1 MKFKSI
7 ELLNW
12 GPYQNMP
19 PIMLETSDKSPIT
32 IIYGNNGRGKTSL
45 FNAIFYVLYGEQP
58 DKFSAARYANWFKVL
73 EGKEFPVKITLI
85 YESQGKEIKL
95 SRGFSAIPVNKETK
109 EVTVGDAYQSMII
122 DNGQPINEKSID
134 SFIRRDLPQEIA
146 KFFLFDGEELEKVLK
161 GLSSNQ
167 STARLPIKDGIESL
181 LGIPSLKYLSSEIE
195 KMSDNLEKEIKSG
208 DKNYEADLDNEEKS
222 KRIDSDIEGIEKD
235 LKQMAEKST
244 ELLAAN
250 ETLMLELER
259 FETAQQDIGQLR
271 TLKAEEL
278 RIATEIDSGEQQ
290 LRGYLSNAWFLPIS
304 KIVESKNES
313 IIENLIL
320 LNEFQQTNFTLNAR
334 INELKLRLTTSK
346 CSSCGTEIEVN
357 TTLINAE
364 IAQLEKDLAK
374 NSQEK
379 NASRPSLSS
388 GTWRDLEK
396 QSQKLMPIVLES
408 DKGIRRNKFGL
419 ATVRSNMLVIEN
431 RLKQVNQ
438 FDLQEKITKR
448 EINNNTI
455 NDLKNNIDNQTE
467 NLNVKKKEKQ
477 KIRAKIVGAKGV
489 NPAFRVK
496 LKYLEQLQ
504 GIIEDSIVKFSNS
517 IRLRV
522 EKKASEHFVHIMKN
536 DDIIGLE
543 ISEDYQ
549 VWIKHKTLG
558 RKPAGSFG
566 QNLVF
571 VYALIGALI
580 DVSGNGSSWVIDSP
594 IAKLDEIRAPS
605 VWRWISQRKRQIIV
619 LPHKNELTPENAK
632 ILMAGMVGRE
642 YEITPIGEDAWSEIK
657 PLIDLKG

>member
-1 MKFKSI
+1 
-7 ELLNW
+7 
-12 GPYQNMP
+12 
-19 PIMLETSDKSPIT
+19 
-32 IIYGNNGRGKTSL
+32 
-45 FNAIFYVLYGEQP
+45 
-58 DKFSAARYANWFKVL
+58 
-73 EGKEFPVKITLI
+73 
-85 YESQGKEIKL
+85 
-95 SRGFSAIPVNKETK
+95 
-109 EVTVGDAYQSMII
+109 
-122 DNGQPINEKSID
+122 
-134 SFIRRDLPQEIA
+134 
-146 KFFLFDGEELEKVLK
+146 
-161 GLSSNQ
+161 
-167 STARLPIKDGIESL
+167 

-208 DKNYEADLDNEEKS
+208 DKNYEADLENEEKS
-222 KRIDSDIEGIEKD
+222 KKIDSDIDGIEKD
-235 LKQMAEKST
+235 LKQMIGKTSELHAE
-244 ELLAAN
+244 N

-278 RIATEIDSGEQQ
+278 RIVTEIDTGEQQ
-290 LRGYLSNAWFLPIS
+290 LTGYLSNAWFLPLS
-304 KIVESKNES
+304 KIIESKNES
-313 IIENLIL
+313 IIENLKL
-320 LNEFQQTNFTLNAR
+320 LNEYQQTNFTLNAR
-334 INELKLRLTTSK
+334 ISELRMRLSTSK
-346 CSSCGTEIEVN
+346 CSSCGSQIEVN
-357 TTLINAE
+357 STSINNE
-364 IAQLEKDLAK
+364 ISQLEKELA
-374 NSQEK
+374 S
-379 NASRPSLSS
+379 NAQDRNAPRPSTSS
-388 GTWRDLEK
+388 ATWRDLEK
-396 QSQKLMPIVLES
+396 QTQKLMPVLLEA
-408 DKGIRRNKFGL
+408 DKSVRRNKFGL
-419 ATVRSNMLVIEN
+419 ASVRSNILIIEN

-467 NLNVKKKEKQ
+467 SLSIKKKEKQ

-504 GIIEDSIVKFSNS
+504 EVIETSIVKFSNS

-522 EKKASEHFVHIMKN
+522 EEKASEHFVNIMKN

-642 YEITPIGEDAWSEIK
+642 YEITPIGDDAWSEIK

>member
-1 MKFKSI
+1 MPI
-7 ELLNW
+7 LL
-12 GPYQNMP
+12 
-19 PIMLETSDKSPIT
+19 EADKS
-32 IIYGNNGRGKTSL
+32 
-45 FNAIFYVLYGEQP
+45 
-58 DKFSAARYANWFKVL
+58 
-73 EGKEFPVKITLI
+73 
-85 YESQGKEIKL
+85 
-95 SRGFSAIPVNKETK
+95 
-109 EVTVGDAYQSMII
+109 
-122 DNGQPINEKSID
+122 
-134 SFIRRDLPQEIA
+134 
-146 KFFLFDGEELEKVLK
+146 
-161 GLSSNQ
+161 
-167 STARLPIKDGIESL
+167 
-181 LGIPSLKYLSSEIE
+181 
-195 KMSDNLEKEIKSG
+195 
-208 DKNYEADLDNEEKS
+208 
-222 KRIDSDIEGIEKD
+222 
-235 LKQMAEKST
+235 
-244 ELLAAN
+244 
-250 ETLMLELER
+250 
-259 FETAQQDIGQLR
+259 
-271 TLKAEEL
+271 
-278 RIATEIDSGEQQ
+278 
-290 LRGYLSNAWFLPIS
+290 
-304 KIVESKNES
+304 
-313 IIENLIL
+313 
-320 LNEFQQTNFTLNAR
+320 
-334 INELKLRLTTSK
+334 
-346 CSSCGTEIEVN
+346 
-357 TTLINAE
+357 
-364 IAQLEKDLAK
+364 
-374 NSQEK
+374 
-379 NASRPSLSS
+379 
-388 GTWRDLEK
+388 
-396 QSQKLMPIVLES
+396 
-408 DKGIRRNKFGL
+408 IRRNKFGL
-419 ATVRSNMLVIEN
+419 ASVRSNILIIEN

-467 NLNVKKKEKQ
+467 NLNIKKKEKQ

-504 GIIEDSIVKFSNS
+504 EIIETSIVKFSNS

-522 EKKASEHFVHIMKN
+522 EEKASEHFVNIMKN

>member
-1 MKFKSI
+1 
-7 ELLNW
+7 
-12 GPYQNMP
+12 
-19 PIMLETSDKSPIT
+19 
-32 IIYGNNGRGKTSL
+32 
-45 FNAIFYVLYGEQP
+45 
-58 DKFSAARYANWFKVL
+58 
-73 EGKEFPVKITLI
+73 
-85 YESQGKEIKL
+85 
-95 SRGFSAIPVNKETK
+95 
-109 EVTVGDAYQSMII
+109 
-122 DNGQPINEKSID
+122 
-134 SFIRRDLPQEIA
+134 
-146 KFFLFDGEELEKVLK
+146 
-161 GLSSNQ
+161 
-167 STARLPIKDGIESL
+167 
-181 LGIPSLKYLSSEIE
+181 
-195 KMSDNLEKEIKSG
+195 MSDNLEKEIKSG

-222 KRIDSDIEGIEKD
+222 KKIDSDIEGIEKD

-244 ELLAAN
+244 ELLAEN
-250 ETLMLELER
+250 ENLMLELER

-334 INELKLRLTTSK
+334 INELKSRLTTSK

-357 TTLINAE
+357 TSSINAE
-364 IAQLEKDLAK
+364 IAQIERDLAK

-379 NASRPSLSS
+379 NIPRPALSS

-396 QSQKLMPIVLES
+396 QSQKLMPIVLGA

-467 NLNVKKKEKQ
+467 NLNIKKKEKQ

-504 GIIEDSIVKFSNS
+504 GIIEASIIKFSNS

-522 EKKASEHFVHIMKN
+522 EEKASEHFVHIMKN